1 MSDPVA
7 WDMLDM
13 IFAEVRVDPAV
24 TYVVPMGTPHH
35 RMREIVASKKNTV
48 SSKCAKLGG
57 TIERYLTKMH
67 KKLEKLAEE

>member
-1 MSDPVA
+1 
-7 WDMLDM
+7 
-13 IFAEVRVDPAV
+13 
-24 TYVVPMGTPHH
+24 
-35 RMREIVASKKNTV
+35 MREIVASKKNTV